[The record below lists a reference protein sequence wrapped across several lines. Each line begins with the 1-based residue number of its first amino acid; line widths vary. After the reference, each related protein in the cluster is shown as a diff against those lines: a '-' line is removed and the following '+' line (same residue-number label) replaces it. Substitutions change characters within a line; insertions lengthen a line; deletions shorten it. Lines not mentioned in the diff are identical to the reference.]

1 MRPATTSD
9 KGVVKITDTIKLTD
23 EQLDALREV
32 GNIGA
37 AHASAALEQLIGKN
51 IYISVPSAAH
61 PLSLEYIPRALG
73 KKDDIIVLLFFKI
86 MGDAEGN
93 ILIVFSEEQARSISN
108 ILLGRDVGQEMDEDN
123 ESALKEVGNI
133 LTSTYLTALSTLV
146 GFSLVPSIPYIA
158 HDTVSNV
165 ADTILIDLRET
176 SDYALVTD
184 TEFLLDKK
192 TMAGKCLT
200 LFGRDSFISIL
211 KALGVYKK

>member
-23 EQLDALREV
+23 EQLDALKEV

-51 IYISVPSAAH
+51 IYITVPSAAH
-61 PLSLEYIPRALG
+61 PLPLEYIPRALG
-73 KKDDIIVLLFFKI
+73 KKDDLIVLLFFKI
-86 MGDAEGN
+86 VGDADGS
-93 ILIVFSEEQARSISN
+93 ILIVFSKEQAMSISN

-146 GFSLVPSIPYIA
+146 GFSLVPSIPYISQG
-158 HDTVSNV
+158 TVTSV
-165 ADTILIDLRET
+165 ADSVLLDLRET

-184 TEFLLDKK
+184 TEFLMEKK
-192 TMAGKCLT
+192 TLAGKCIT
-200 LFGRDSFISIL
+200 LFGRDSFTSIL
-211 KALGVYKK
+211 KALGVHGK